1 MMTNQGLIRKIPE
14 LRECKEIIQ
23 IEKGFSADKKYII
36 HTEKN
41 QKRLLR
47 IFDCAD
53 MKQKQLEFMVLK
65 KMEENQVACSRPK
78 AIGEVGQHGYMI
90 TSYIEGEDAEIEV
103 LKLSEE
109 KQFQVGVEAGEEL
122 KKIHRLQV
130 PPQISS
136 WYSRKVIKHQSYMEA
151 YQNCG
156 VQVKND
162 EKIIRFIKDHMHL
175 MKDRPNVFQ
184 HDDYHLSNL
193 IINNGEF
200 AGVIDFNRYD
210 WGDPVHE
217 FLKIGIFSREVSIPF
232 CTGQIKGYFSGREPD
247 EAFWRLYSLYL
258 AMCVFST
265 VVWTLKT
272 IPENLDQMLDKVY
285 TFLEDHNYF
294 EEIVPKWYRRE
305 GGY

>member
-1 MMTNQGLIRKIPE
+1 MFNQALLRRIPE
-14 LRECKEIIQ
+14 LRECMEIIQ

-47 IFDCAD
+47 IFDNAEL
-53 MKQKQLEFMVLK
+53 KQKRQEFMVLK
-65 KMEENQVACSRPK
+65 KMEENQIACSRPI
-78 AIGEVGQHGYMI
+78 AIGEVDQLGYMI

-103 LKLSEE
+103 IKLSEE
-109 KQFQVGVEAGEEL
+109 KQFQVGVKAGKEL
-122 KKIHRLQV
+122 KKIHQLQA

-136 WYSRKVIKHQSYMEA
+136 WYSRKVTKHQRYMEA

-162 EKIIRFIKDHMHL
+162 EKIIRFIEGHMHL
-175 MKDRPNVFQ
+175 MKDRQNSFQ
-184 HDDYHLSNL
+184 HDDYNLSNL
-193 IINNGEF
+193 IINNGVF

-232 CTGQIKGYFSGREPD
+232 CIGQIKGYFGGREPD
-247 EAFWRLYSLYL
+247 EVFWQLYSLYL

-272 IPENLDQMLDKVY
+272 IPDNLDDMLDKVY

-294 EEIVPKWYRRE
+294 DEIVPKWYRNE
-305 GGY
+305 GV